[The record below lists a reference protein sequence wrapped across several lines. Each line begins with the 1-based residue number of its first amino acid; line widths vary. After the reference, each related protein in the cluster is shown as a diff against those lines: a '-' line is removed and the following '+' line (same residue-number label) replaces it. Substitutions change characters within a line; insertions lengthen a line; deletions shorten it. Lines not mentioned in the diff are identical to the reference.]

1 MAGSELR
8 RIGLV
13 LHEDSAFIRGV
24 LQGVIQYPRPGRP
37 WVFRTFRPDGPVKLE
52 LRSWHPH
59 GLITHIADA
68 SDAQMVLDTHLPAV
82 DVSGNSRDHPLPR
95 IPLDDV
101 AIGATA
107 AQHLLQRGFIHLAA
121 ISYHQ
126 AAFAQAR
133 VIGFI
138 HEVTQRHGD
147 MVVPQFLIPLGQL
160 RRRNARAQIVADRRL
175 RQWLVNLPKP
185 VGVLAV
191 NDELGLI
198 LTEACRE
205 QNIHVP
211 EQVAVVGVDDD
222 DLTCS
227 MAHPPLSSVV
237 LPVRSL
243 GYAAAQMLDQLMEGH
258 KPQAPAPLAPLD
270 VRTRQS
276 TDIMAIDDA
285 DLAAAL
291 RFIRLHAA
299 EPIAMPDLLRHIPVS
314 RRSLERR
321 FRLILGRTFLEELQR
336 VRIEMA
342 QQLLAST
349 NLPMPLIAQRC
360 GLGTGKQL
368 STLFRTITGETPRS
382 FRQRSRTSL
391 TPADQP

>member
-1 MAGSELR
+1 MPISELK
-8 RIGLV
+8 RIGLL

-24 LQGVIQYPRPGRP
+24 LQGVIQYARPGRP

-52 LRSWHPH
+52 LRSWRPH
-59 GLITHIADA
+59 GLITHIADHN
-68 SDAQMVLDTHLPAV
+68 DAQMVLDTHLPAV
-82 DVSGNSRDHPLPR
+82 DVSGNMQDNPLPR
-95 IPLDDV
+95 IPLDDA

-107 AQHLLQRGFIHLAA
+107 AHHLLQRGFVHLAA
-121 ISYHQ
+121 LSYHQ

-133 VIGFI
+133 VNGFTTTVAG
-138 HEVTQRHGD
+138 HHREA
-147 MVVPQFLIPLGQL
+147 VVSQFLIPLGQL
-160 RRRNARAQIVADRRL
+160 RRRNARARIVADRRL

-205 QNIHVP
+205 QGIHVP
-211 EQVAVVGVDDD
+211 EQVAVVGVDAD
-222 DLTCS
+222 DLICS
-227 MAHPPLSSVV
+227 MAHPPLSSVA

-243 GYAAAQMLDQLMEGH
+243 GYAAAQMLDRLMQGH
-258 KPQAPAPLAPLD
+258 KPSVPAPLAPLD

-276 TDIMAIDDA
+276 TDIMAIVDE

-291 RFIRLHAA
+291 RFIRLHAC
-299 EPIAMPDLLRHIPVS
+299 EPIAMPDLLQQVPVS

-321 FRLILGRTFLEELQR
+321 FRLILGRTFLQELQR
-336 VRIEMA
+336 VRVEMA
-342 QQLLAST
+342 QQMLAST

-368 STLFRTITGETPRS
+368 STLFHTLTGETPRS
-382 FRQRSRTSL
+382 FRQRSRLSL
-391 TPADQP
+391 SPTDVA